1 MATILSKWDTEELYA
16 NYIAPVLESNV
27 ALIPG
32 LTTNANVQEINA
44 SAAVYYVQ
52 VDASVTSG
60 DAGRDFVDNSAGN
73 TRAVVALNKSLQVA
87 EKMPRIVAETTPTE
101 FVGRFLT
108 NSTIKA
114 MNRWGFLGL
123 AALVNEG
130 THMSGTATTK
140 DTIYGDIVDQ
150 VALFDGANA
159 EKGGATAIIVG
170 PSALAKLRKSTEF
183 AMNPSLSATTV
194 QDGLVGYV
202 AGLPVVYAK
211 NLDSIAASDLSGYT
225 AISGLDY
232 IILRSEAFLAPK
244 IYTYFDII
252 EKSEKFPGSK
262 LIGEIPYGFEVSNPD
277 MVYVRVTSS
286 TAVV

>member
-52 VDASVTSG
+52 ADASVTSG
-60 DAGRDFVDNSAGN
+60 DAGRDFVDNEAGN
-73 TRAVVALNKSLQVA
+73 TRAVVPLNKSLQVA

-130 THMSGTATTK
+130 THKTGTATTK

-150 VALFDGANA
+150 VAAFDAANA

-170 PSALAKLRKSTEF
+170 PSALAKLRKSSEF

-211 NLDSIAASDLSGYT
+211 NLDSIVASDLSGYT

-286 TAVV
+286 TVVV

>member
-52 VDASVTSG
+52 ADASVTSG
-60 DAGRDFVDNSAGN
+60 DAGRDFVDNEAGN
-73 TRAVVALNKSLQVA
+73 TRAVVPLNKSLQVA

-130 THMSGTATTK
+130 THKTGTATTK

-150 VALFDGANA
+150 VAAFDAANA

-170 PSALAKLRKSTEF
+170 PSALAKLRKSSEF

-211 NLDSIAASDLSGYT
+211 NLDSIVASDLSGYT

-286 TAVV
+286 TAA

>member
-1 MATILSKWDTEELYA
+1 MATILAKWDTEELYA

-52 VDASVTSG
+52 ADASVTSG
-60 DAGRDFVDNSAGN
+60 DAGRDFVDNEAGN
-73 TRAVVALNKSLQVA
+73 TRAVVPLNKSLQVA

-130 THMSGTATTK
+130 THKTGTATTK
-140 DTIYGDIVDQ
+140 DTIYGDIVDK
-150 VALFDGANA
+150 VAAFDGANA

-170 PSALAKLRKSTEF
+170 PSALAKLRKSSEF

-211 NLDSIAASDLSGYT
+211 NLDSIAASDLSGYS

-286 TAVV
+286 TAA

>member
-1 MATILSKWDTEELYA
+1 MATILATWNTEELYA

-27 ALIPG
+27 SLIPG
-32 LTTNANVQEINA
+32 LTTNANVQQINA

-52 VDASVTSG
+52 NDASVTSG
-60 DAGRDFVDNSAGN
+60 NAGRDFVDNEAGN
-73 TRAVVALNKSLQVA
+73 VREIVPLTSSLQIA
-87 EKMPRIVAETTPTE
+87 EKMPKIVAETTPME

-108 NSTIKA
+108 NSTVKA

-130 THMSGTATTK
+130 THKTGAATTK

-150 VALFDGANA
+150 VAAFDTANA
-159 EKGGATAIIVG
+159 DKGSATAIIVG
-170 PSALAKLRKSTEF
+170 PLALAKLRKSTEF
-183 AMNPSLSATTV
+183 AINPSLNSTVV

-211 NLDSIAASDLSGYT
+211 NLDAIAASDLSGYS

-232 IILRSEAFLAPK
+232 IILRSEAFMAPK
-244 IYTYFDII
+244 VYEYFDII

-262 LIGEIPYGFEVSNPD
+262 LIGEIPYGFKVSNPD
-277 MVYVRVTSS
+277 QVYVRVTSS
-286 TAVV
+286 TVQV